1 MNAKKQQETQTGRM
15 TIWGLLKNMIP
26 FVLPYRW
33 LIVITLVLTLVGS
46 LMAQVNAVV
55 LDWTVDSINAL
66 IQQADGF
73 KWSSAVRILTII
85 TIILLGK
92 EVVGA
97 VVTFFQR
104 YYGERMRILV
114 SRDLSL
120 KVVERML
127 SFRMAFFSSEGNETG
142 KLQSRIDRGIMSL
155 SNTVNNFFIEILPL
169 FTSAVLALI
178 LMFAANVFVG
188 LVALFIVPV
197 YFWVT
202 YIQASKMKGGR
213 RGIFGSHQAVSQ
225 GILNIIESITV
236 IKSFNREKIEADRQ
250 AAIQRTMTDL
260 QLSTRKKAYFF
271 GGLKSFLEQIGTV
284 LIIIL
289 TAYLVLTD
297 YPGMSIGK
305 IMYHVMLFANV
316 SAPIRQLHRIYDD
329 MNDALIYAE
338 GFFGILDADEE
349 VEESGSHHPRRVSG
363 EFELQGVDF
372 TYSNGTQAL
381 FDVSMHIPAGK
392 ITALVGLSGAG
403 KSTIV
408 NLLDKFYTPQKGS
421 IKLDGTELSDW
432 DTEWLRENI
441 GLVLQKNHIFS
452 GTIEENIRYGCPTA
466 THDDVVKAAK
476 QAYLYDQV
484 MALPHGFETDAL
496 QLSGGQQ
503 QRVAI
508 ARMFIKNP
516 PIIFLDEPTAS
527 LDAIATEQ
535 IKASIDAIKQG
546 RTVIII
552 SHNIGQIIDADH
564 IYVLQQG
571 RVVQSGSPQEVYRQ
585 GGVYKDIFDA
595 SARSMNV
602 DKIANTINIIRYEEN
617 HHITAHRHHDD
628 CLGTGDR
635 RGQVHHRERA
645 TDHDHR
651 RSPWC
656 QNNVV
661 QTGRQGNHLAVAL
674 ARVLGQHVLDQ
685 PAEGVELASRT
696 GIRQASVYRGEDARR
711 TAHDQR
717 GERTVE
723 DAHQQDLCH
732 RREGRCYC
740 HHLYYQ
746 ERER

>member
-1 MNAKKQQETQTGRM
+1 MDNSQNNAGKMN
-15 TIWGLLKNMIP
+15 ILSLLKNILP

-33 LIVITLVLTLVGS
+33 LVGITLTLTIVSS

-55 LDWTVDSINAL
+55 LDRAVDAINAL
-66 IQQADGF
+66 IQVPDFSWA
-73 KWSSAVRILTII
+73 SAVKILTTI
-85 TIILLGK
+85 TVILLGK
-92 EVVGA
+92 EVIGA
-97 VVTFFQR
+97 LVTFFQR

-120 KVVERML
+120 RVVERML
-127 SFRMAFFSSEGNETG
+127 SFRMAFFTAEGNETG

-169 FTSAVLALI
+169 FTSAILALI
-178 LMFAANVFVG
+178 LMFWANVYVG
-188 LVALFIVPV
+188 LVALCIVPI
-197 YFWVT
+197 YFYVT
-202 YIQASKMKGGR
+202 NLQAKRMKGGR
-213 RGIFGSHQAVSQ
+213 RGIFGGHQAVSQ

-236 IKSFNREKIEADRQ
+236 IKSFNREQIEAARQ
-250 AAIQRTMTDL
+250 AGLQESMTNL
-260 QLSTRKKAYFF
+260 QLNTRKQSYFYN
-271 GGLKSFLEQIGTV
+271 GLKSFLEQIGTV

-289 TAYLVLTD
+289 TAYLVLID
-297 YPGMSIGK
+297 YPGMTIGK

-338 GFFGILDADEE
+338 GFFGILQADDE
-349 VEESGSHHPRRVSG
+349 VETSGKYHPDVVKG
-363 EFELQGVDF
+363 DFEMTGVDF

-381 FDVSMHIPAGK
+381 FDVSMHIQSGK

-408 NLLDKFYTPQKGS
+408 NLLDKFYQPQRGQ
-421 IKLDGTELSDW
+421 IRLDGVDLADW
-432 DTEWLRENI
+432 DTQWLRENV
-441 GLVLQKNHIFS
+441 GLVLQKNHIFD
-452 GTIEENIRYGCPTA
+452 GTIEENIKYGYPQA

-476 QAYLYDQV
+476 QAYIYDQI
-484 MALPHGFETDAL
+484 MQLPQGFDTIAQ

-503 QRVAI
+503 QRIAI

-552 SHNIGQIIDADH
+552 SHNIGQIIDAEQ

-571 RVVQSGSPQEVYRQ
+571 HVVQQGSPSEVYRQ

-602 DKIANTINIIRYEEN
+602 DKIA
-617 HHITAHRHHDD
+617 
-628 CLGTGDR
+628 
-635 RGQVHHRERA
+635 
-645 TDHDHR
+645 
-651 RSPWC
+651 
-656 QNNVV
+656 
-661 QTGRQGNHLAVAL
+661 RQ
-674 ARVLGQHVLDQ
+674 Q
-685 PAEGVELASRT
+685 EG
-696 GIRQASVYRGEDARR
+696 I
-711 TAHDQR
+711 
-717 GERTVE
+717 
-723 DAHQQDLCH
+723 
-732 RREGRCYC
+732 
-740 HHLYYQ
+740 
-746 ERER
+746 

>member
-1 MNAKKQQETQTGRM
+1 
-15 TIWGLLKNMIP
+15 
-26 FVLPYRW
+26 
-33 LIVITLVLTLVGS
+33 
-46 LMAQVNAVV
+46 
-55 LDWTVDSINAL
+55 
-66 IQQADGF
+66 
-73 KWSSAVRILTII
+73 
-85 TIILLGK
+85 
-92 EVVGA
+92 
-97 VVTFFQR
+97 
-104 YYGERMRILV
+104 
-114 SRDLSL
+114 
-120 KVVERML
+120 
-127 SFRMAFFSSEGNETG
+127 
-142 KLQSRIDRGIMSL
+142 
-155 SNTVNNFFIEILPL
+155 
-169 FTSAVLALI
+169 
-178 LMFAANVFVG
+178 
-188 LVALFIVPV
+188 
-197 YFWVT
+197 
-202 YIQASKMKGGR
+202 
-213 RGIFGSHQAVSQ
+213 
-225 GILNIIESITV
+225 
-236 IKSFNREKIEADRQ
+236 
-250 AAIQRTMTDL
+250 MTDL

-408 NLLDKFYTPQKGS
+408 NLLDKFYTPQEGS
-421 IKLDGTELSDW
+421 IKLDGIELCDW
-432 DTEWLRENI
+432 DTELLRENI

-602 DKIANTINIIRYEEN
+602 DKIANTINI
-617 HHITAHRHHDD
+617 
-628 CLGTGDR
+628 
-635 RGQVHHRERA
+635 
-645 TDHDHR
+645 
-651 RSPWC
+651 
-656 QNNVV
+656 
-661 QTGRQGNHLAVAL
+661 
-674 ARVLGQHVLDQ
+674 
-685 PAEGVELASRT
+685 
-696 GIRQASVYRGEDARR
+696 
-711 TAHDQR
+711 
-717 GERTVE
+717 
-723 DAHQQDLCH
+723 
-732 RREGRCYC
+732 
-740 HHLYYQ
+740 
-746 ERER
+746 